1 MKPIVAI
8 VGRPNVGKST
18 LFNRLVGRRKAVVHD
33 EPGVTRDLNFGDVEW
48 AGRAFTVVD
57 TAGFDIDSEGELSR
71 QVVVQTRL
79 AMEEADL
86 IVVLLDGRD
95 GPMPDDYELAA
106 MLRASEKPVVYA
118 VNKIDT
124 ARQDVLLHD
133 FHPLGASVLVP
144 VSAESGR
151 DIGEFLDEIVKRL
164 PDREEPEAVDEGRI
178 RVALVGRPN
187 VGKSSILNRLIGRK
201 RSLVSDVA
209 GTTRDAVDEPFDL
222 SNRKYL
228 FIDTAGIR
236 KKHRISRKVEA
247 YCVMEAIKAIGRC
260 DVAVLVIDA
269 MQGVQGQDERIAAII
284 ADRGKCPVIAVNK
297 WDTIEKDTMSTK
309 RFEDGVREKLTFLP
323 FAPVAFISA
332 LTGQRITKLFPVID
346 RVSDESRRKIPTADL
361 NRALKE
367 MSSSH
372 APPSFNGKEVRFYY
386 TTQTG
391 TSPQT
396 FTVFTNH
403 PQGVTPA
410 YERYLVSRFRQAA
423 GLDEVPLRLVFRK
436 RH

>member
-18 LFNRLVGRRKAVVHD
+18 LFNRLIGRKKAVVHD
-33 EPGVTRDLNFGDVEW
+33 EPGVTRDLNYGDVEW

-57 TAGFDIDSEGELSR
+57 TAGFDIGPVDELSR

-79 AMEEADL
+79 AMEDADV
-86 IVVLLDGRD
+86 IVLLLDGRA
-95 GPMPDDYELAA
+95 GPMPDDRELAA
-106 MLRASEKPVVYA
+106 MLRESEKPVVYA
-118 VNKIDT
+118 VNKID
-124 ARQDVLLHD
+124 AAAQDPLLHD
-133 FHPLGASVLVP
+133 FHSLGAPALAP

-151 DIGEFLDEIVKRL
+151 DVGELLDEVARRL
-164 PDREEPEAVDEGRI
+164 PPGEDAAGADEGRI
-178 RVALVGRPN
+178 RVAIVGRPN
-187 VGKSSILNRLIGRK
+187 VGKSSLLNRLTGRK
-201 RSLVSDVA
+201 RSVVSDVA

-222 SNRKYL
+222 RDRKYL

-236 KKHRISRKVEA
+236 KKARISLKVEA

-269 MQGVQGQDERIAAII
+269 LEGVLGQDERIAAII

-297 WDTIEKDTMSTK
+297 WDAIEKDTMSTK
-309 RFEDGVREKLTFLP
+309 RFEDGVREKLPFLR

-332 LTGQRITKLFPVID
+332 LTGQRVTKLFPVID
-346 RVSDESRRKIPTADL
+346 RVSDESRRKVPTADL

-367 MSSSH
+367 ISSSH

-391 TSPQT
+391 TAPQT
-396 FTVFTNH
+396 FTVFTSH
-403 PQGVTPA
+403 PQGVAPS
-410 YERYLVSRFRQAA
+410 YERYLAA
-423 GLDEVPLRLVFRK
+423 GFRRAVGLEDVPLRLVFRK

>member
-18 LFNRLVGRRKAVVHD
+18 LFNRLLGRRKAVVHD

-48 AGRAFTVVD
+48 AGRAFTIVD
-57 TAGFDIDSEGELSR
+57 TAGFDLEPEGEISR
-71 QVVVQTRL
+71 QVIVQTRL
-79 AMEEADL
+79 AMEDADL
-86 IVVLLDGRD
+86 IVVLLDGRA

-124 ARQDVLLHD
+124 ATQAILLHD

-151 DIGEFLDEIVKRL
+151 DIGEFLDEVVKRL
-164 PDREEPEAVDEGRI
+164 PLREEATATDEGRI
-178 RVALVGRPN
+178 KVALVGRPN

-201 RSLVSDVA
+201 RSVVSDVP

-222 SNRKYL
+222 NNRNYL

-236 KKHRISRKVEA
+236 KKNRISRRVEA

-269 MQGVQGQDERIAAII
+269 NQGVTSQDERIAAII

-297 WDTIEKDTMSTK
+297 WDIIEKDTMSSK
-309 RFEDGVREKLTFLP
+309 RFEDGVREKLPFLP

-332 LTGQRITKLFPVID
+332 LTGQRITKLFPVVD

-367 MSSSH
+367 MSSRN
-372 APPSFNGKEVRFYY
+372 APPSYNGKEVRFYY

-391 TSPQT
+391 TAPQT

-403 PQGVTPA
+403 PQGVT
-410 YERYLVSRFRQAA
+410 SS
-423 GLDEVPLRLVFRK
+423 
-436 RH
+436 

>member
-18 LFNRLVGRRKAVVHD
+18 LFNRLLGRRKAVVHD

-57 TAGFDIDSEGELSR
+57 TAGFDIDSEHELSR
-71 QVVVQTRL
+71 QVIVQTRL

-86 IVVLLDGRD
+86 IVVLLDGRA

-118 VNKIDT
+118 ANKIDT
-124 ARQDVLLHD
+124 AIQDILLHD
-133 FHPLGASVLVP
+133 FHPLGAPVLVP

-164 PDREEPEAVDEGRI
+164 PEREEPEAIDEGRI

-187 VGKSSILNRLIGRK
+187 VGKSSLLNRLIGRK

-222 SNRKYL
+222 SGRNYL

-361 NRALKE
+361 NRALKQ

-391 TSPQT
+391 TAPQT

-410 YERYLVSRFRQAA
+410 YERYLVSRFRQAV